1 MMKQEFLEAMHFRH
15 ACKLFDSHRQVAQD
29 DLEFILEAGRQ
40 SPSSIG
46 MEHWKFVVT
55 RRQPLKDA
63 LRQACNDQPQ
73 LSSCSV
79 VIVILAKTAEL
90 APDSEYVHTMLRRFE
105 LPEAQYQGMLEFY
118 RQYLAKTDVTAW
130 SVAQCHIAA
139 ANMMTAA
146 ATIGIDS
153 CPIGAF
159 DPAAVQQILE
169 LDNQRYAVALL
180 LPLGYRAKPQPPK
193 HRLALAELVEYR

>member
-1 MMKQEFLEAMHFRH
+1 MREVFLQAMQFRH
-15 ACKLFDSHRQVAQD
+15 ACKLFDSTRQVSQD
-29 DLEFILEAGRQ
+29 DLDFILEAGRL

-46 MEHWKFVVT
+46 MEPWKFIVT

-63 LRQACNDQPQ
+63 LRKACNDQPQ

-79 VIVILAKTAEL
+79 VIVILAKKAEL
-90 APDSEYVHTMLRRFE
+90 DPDSEYVATMLKRFG
-105 LPEAQYQGMLEFY
+105 LPEPEYQGMRAFY
-118 RQYLAKTDVTAW
+118 RKYLGGTDVVAW

-146 ATIGIDS
+146 AMIGVDS

-159 DPAAVQQILE
+159 DQQEVKRVLA
-169 LDNQRYAVALL
+169 LDADRYEVALV

-193 HRLALAELVEYR
+193 HRLPLAELVEYR